1 MSTAYEPGSDGPARS
16 SEPLSTD
23 RRYSRMLKLAGVFL
37 VVMIIA
43 GVLGFVVDVAGG
55 IAKIA
60 FFLCLI
66 GLGGS
71 LAMKAFRKT

>member
-1 MSTAYEPGSDGPARS
+1 
-16 SEPLSTD
+16 
-23 RRYSRMLKLAGVFL
+23 MLKLAGVFL

-66 GLGGS
+66 GLVGS
-71 LAMKAFRKT
+71 LGMKAFRKT